1 MFIASVTEAKN
12 KGELSI
18 SQWQTIIKF
27 IVKND
32 RDWRYIKNWQPISLI
47 NVDTKIFSKALSER
61 LKNVL
66 SSSILTQQIH
76 RLQQIYGRRW

>member
-12 KGELSI
+12 KGELST

-32 RDWRYIKNWQPISLI
+32 RDRKYIKNWQPISLL

-66 SSSILTQQIH
+66 SSLILTQQIN

>member
-18 SQWQTIIKF
+18 LQWQTIIKF

-32 RDWRYIKNWQPISLI
+32 RDRKYIKNWQPISLL
-47 NVDTKIFSKALSER
+47 NVDIKIFSKALSER

-66 SSSILTQQIH
+66 SSLILTQQIN

>member
-32 RDWRYIKNWQPISLI
+32 RDWRYIKNWQPISLL

-66 SSSILTQQIH
+66 SSLILTPQIH
-76 RLQQIYGRRW
+76 RLQQSYGRRW

>member
-32 RDWRYIKNWQPISLI
+32 RDRKYIKNWQPISLL

-66 SSSILTQQIH
+66 SSLILTQQIN